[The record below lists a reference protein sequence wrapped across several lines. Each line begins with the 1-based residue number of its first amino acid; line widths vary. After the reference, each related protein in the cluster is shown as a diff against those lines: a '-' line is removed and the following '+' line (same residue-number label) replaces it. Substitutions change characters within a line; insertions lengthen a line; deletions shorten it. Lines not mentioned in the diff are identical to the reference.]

1 MDVDVLFHQGLTT
14 LGIVAAPLLVVLL
27 VVGIVTGVLQS
38 ATQINDPAVGFL
50 PRLAAAIAVCYA
62 LGGWM
67 VHKFAELFAHAL
79 QFGR

>member
-1 MDVDVLFHQGLTT
+1 VLFHQGLTT
-14 LGIVAAPLLVVLL
+14 LAVVAAPLLVVLL

-67 VHKFAELFAHAL
+67 VHKFAEFFAHAL

>member
-1 MDVDVLFHQGLTT
+1 MDVDVLFHQGLTV
-14 LGIVAAPLLVVLL
+14 LAIVAAPLLIALL
-27 VVGIVTGVLQS
+27 VVGLVTGVLQS

-50 PRLAAAIAVCYA
+50 PRLAAAVAVCYA